1 MRYVGI
7 IKTGNDEISSERLLS
22 VSEVQRIIPGK
33 LGNRLI
39 TGTILNPSKIR
50 GLLVFFYSQNR
61 EAQGIRLDPQ
71 QRLVI
76 KNQPCDRLILTR
88 PANESQAFFDYT
100 LRVFETDSDQELMVF
115 LSDSVL
121 EIDTES
127 DNSIAYAEGSIFRA
141 VINGEPNPIPIG
153 FSNPGTEEI
162 YDRITVTGSTALA
175 TTAVTDYSLVW
186 SLLEQG
192 IQSGNTVR
200 FHGSRI
206 TSFQTILTLLWDWE
220 IIPRET
226 SLENVNLVMG
236 FTLQGGVLPNY
247 PFILTARVRALR
259 SIDAIIYDGGA
270 LPATYGGAG
279 PEEIKA

>member
-1 MRYVGI
+1 
-7 IKTGNDEISSERLLS
+7 
-22 VSEVQRIIPGK
+22 
-33 LGNRLI
+33 
-39 TGTILNPSKIR
+39 
-50 GLLVFFYSQNR
+50 
-61 EAQGIRLDPQ
+61 
-71 QRLVI
+71 
-76 KNQPCDRLILTR
+76 
-88 PANESQAFFDYT
+88 
-100 LRVFETDSDQELMVF
+100 MVF

-127 DNSIAYAEGSIFRA
+127 DNSIAYAEGTLFRS
-141 VINGEPNPIPIG
+141 VINGLPNPIPIG

-175 TTAVTDYSLVW
+175 AAAATDYSLVW

-200 FHGSRI
+200 FHGSRV
-206 TSFQTILTLLWDWE
+206 TSFQTILTLLWEWE

-236 FTLQGGVLPNY
+236 FTLAAGVTASY

-259 SIDAIIYDGGA
+259 SIDAIIYDGGV
-270 LPATYGGAG
+270 LPTGYAGAG
-279 PEEIKA
+279 PAVDTPAKGITVSNPEVVTG